1 MSYAQTI
8 ANHMNCLWIKLDH
21 DFHKKLDWVYFD
33 LFLAITFVSL
43 SKLQIIY
50 QEVHSKCGSTIWQ
63 TINLNTIGFWKMLN
77 YLIKGI
83 LWKVKNTLFEWHFS
97 FYIKDYPL
105 IHFTFLFMR
114 KCDVLY
120 SQLLS
125 NLICHSSSLEPMN
138 HRVCITLSFMTNFSR
153 SWCSIPIWGIPF
165 CHRPWIASTRGTFP
179 CRSCLERT
187 MKTYSSCPYSG
198 PWINQPSGASSP
210 GVV

>member
-105 IHFTFLFMR
+105 IHFTFIFMR

-125 NLICHSSSLEPMN
+125 NLICNSCLHHFIVYDQFFSILMLHSHLRYSLLSSSVNSEY
-138 HRVCITLSFMTNFSR
+138 T
-153 SWCSIPIWGIPF
+153 WY
-165 CHRPWIASTRGTFP
+165 FP
-179 CRSCLERT
+179 LPL
-187 MKTYSSCPYSG
+187 M
-198 PWINQPSGASSP
+198 P
-210 GVV
+210 GKDVENVHKLDI